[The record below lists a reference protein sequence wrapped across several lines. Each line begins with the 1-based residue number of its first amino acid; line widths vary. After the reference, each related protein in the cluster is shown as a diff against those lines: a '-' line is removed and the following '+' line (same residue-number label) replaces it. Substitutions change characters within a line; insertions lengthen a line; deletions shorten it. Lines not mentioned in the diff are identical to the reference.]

1 MMKAKLKQ
9 WLKQPWISGVV
20 LSAIAVIMFLTIA
33 HQTQGAVRRNLDNDL
48 LARVIRAEGEAEP
61 YTGQV
66 AIGAVILNRI
76 QSTKFPKTL
85 SGVIY
90 QPKAFESVS
99 NGMVNRPATSSTR
112 KAARAAIQGW
122 DPSGGAL
129 FFFNPAKV
137 GRRSY
142 VWTRKIIQRIGKH
155 VFAL

>member
-1 MMKAKLKQ
+1 MKNGFKN
-9 WLKQPWISGVV
+9 PWFLGVV
-20 LSAIAVIMFLTIA
+20 LLSVTSLLFLAVA
-33 HQTQGAVRRNLDNDL
+33 HQVKAADRRKMDNDL

-61 YTGQV
+61 YVGQV

-76 QSTKFPKTL
+76 QSSKFPKTIA
-85 SGVIY
+85 GVVY

-99 NGMVNRPATSSTR
+99 NGMVNRPATASCR
-112 KAARAAIQGW
+112 KAAKAAIQGW

-142 VWTRKIIQRIGKH
+142 VWTRRIIQRIGKH